1 MIKSYF
7 NFQYYSLLE
16 SLLKV
21 DPDFSNL
28 IEEISDKDSVA
39 KKLLGFINQD
49 ITTNVNYL
57 RPAEKND
64 DVKFVN
70 DTQVDRFI
78 KLGQNPFERA
88 INSAKV
94 GRTVR
99 QILTSNK
106 VNVTDQEIEKFV
118 NAYKNAWD
126 KKLKKTAE
134 GFHLVSG
141 EEIRKW
147 YLEDNYV
154 PGGGTLNNSCMR
166 YKESQEYLN
175 IYTENPECCQLLIL
189 LDDRNKLLGRALLW
203 KLKTGTGKKDYFLD
217 RIYTRFD
224 NDAEKFAD
232 WFRDFLKVK
241 DDNFDA
247 HFLKT
252 LARLRVQLK
261 KWKFGKYPY
270 MDSFSILDYDTGV
283 LLTFDGADT
292 TRLQFHLQNTLGHPN
307 VPNYNY
313 SRSLG
318 TWIHSSESVW
328 IGSED
333 DYYTKGDCV
342 KDYNGEWVLKST
354 SVYSDFYKGYLPKQD
369 SIEMPEFGLVDKK
382 DVITVYDDVVN
393 GKPTKERKFLK
404 SKVNRTN
411 YERVEFGYSAIWVNV
426 NLVFYDSINHEYVI
440 ETQDFNENYTKL
452 HCIDSDEIDKLKKYL
467 KIEKFENDEYGLQDS
482 KIGSET
488 PLVYELYND
497 FTGNTRYFT
506 TKEIVDA
513 FSLKVKTSEDRVV
526 LKNFSLYRKYQKMC
540 YETVVEIFNKFRDF
554 NIQPLLDLLS
564 KINDYCAERYS
575 RYRDINSAYKIIGE
589 YGSYTNFLNS
599 IISSDFKK
607 YGVVKMI
614 ENKSENVITSLENY
628 IRGNPRN
635 FDLRYGVDT
644 IEIKDDE
651 NLRESIILF
660 LDKFKEA
667 IIYYAYFLII
677 FNDRDYADY
686 RLEPY
691 LRKHSLYD
699 DSIITYF
706 CRYEQISGKFAETIN
721 NIRTK
726 ISENYSIRRLMDEQ
740 DTSGFDNNFEKNEK
754 IYNLFLSVLN
764 KD

>member
-21 DPDFSNL
+21 DPEFSNL
-28 IEEISDKDSVA
+28 IKEISDKDPVA
-39 KKLLGFINQD
+39 KKLLGLIDQD
-49 ITTNVNYL
+49 ISTNVNYL

-78 KLGQNPFERA
+78 KSGQNPFEKA
-88 INSAKV
+88 INSSKI

-99 QILTSNK
+99 QILTGNK
-106 VNVTDQEIEKFV
+106 INVTDQEIEKFV
-118 NAYKNAWD
+118 NNYKNAWD
-126 KKLKKTAE
+126 KKFKKSEE

-147 YLEDNYV
+147 YLESNYV

-175 IYTENPECCQLLIL
+175 IYTENTDCCQLLIL
-189 LDDRNKLLGRALLW
+189 LDDRNRLLGRALVW
-203 KLKTGTGKKDYFLD
+203 KLKAGTGKKDYFLD

-224 NDAEKFAD
+224 NDVEKFAD

-252 LARLRVQLK
+252 LAGLRVQLK
-261 KWKFGKYPY
+261 KWKFETYPY
-270 MDSFSILDYDTGV
+270 MDSFYILDYENGV
-283 LLTFDGADT
+283 LMTFDGLDNT
-292 TRLQFHLQNTLGHPN
+292 KLQFHLQNTGGYPN
-307 VPNYNY
+307 VPNYNF
-313 SRSLG
+313 SRALDS
-318 TWIHSSESVW
+318 WIYYLDSVW
-328 IGSED
+328 IDSEN
-333 DYYTKGDCV
+333 DYYSADDCL
-342 KDYNGEWVLKST
+342 KDYNGDWIVAASAI
-354 SVYSDFYKGYLPKQD
+354 YSDFYKGYLPEQ
-369 SIEMPEFGLVDKK
+369 SAVEMPEFGLVDKN
-382 DVITVYDDVVN
+382 DIISVYDDVID

-411 YERVEFGYSAIWVNV
+411 YKRVEFGYSAIWVNV
-426 NLVFYDSINHEYVI
+426 NLVFYDSINHDYVI

-452 HCIDSDEIDKLKKYL
+452 DSIGSGEIDKLKKYL

-497 FTGNTRYFT
+497 LTGNTGYFT
-506 TKEIVDA
+506 TKELVDA
-513 FSLKVKTSEDRVV
+513 FSLKVNTSEDRVV
-526 LKNFSLYRKYQKMC
+526 LKTSSLYRKYQKMC

-554 NIQPLLDLLS
+554 NIEPLLDLLS
-564 KINDYCAERYS
+564 KINDYCTERYS
-575 RYRDINSAYKIIGE
+575 RYRDINSAYKIISE

-599 IISSDFKK
+599 VISIDFKK
-607 YGVVKMI
+607 YEVVKMI
-614 ENKSENVITSLENY
+614 ENKSENVVTSLENY
-628 IRGNPRN
+628 IRGNLRN

-651 NLRESIILF
+651 NLRDSIILF

-691 LRKHSLYD
+691 LRRHSLYD

-706 CRYEQISGKFAETIN
+706 CRYEQISGKFAEAVDS
-721 NIRTK
+721 IRTR
-726 ISENYSIRRLMDEQ
+726 ISENYSTRRLMDEQ
-740 DTSGFDNNFEKNEK
+740 DTSGFDHNFEKNQK
-754 IYNLFLSVLN
+754 IYNLFLSILN